1 MREFVR
7 GAVYTLPIDKATQE
21 VILEWLRWLFFVALS
36 AIVTA
41 VLEVLADVEPTT
53 TVAVLT
59 IALRS
64 ADKWIYNHRKEAPRP
79 KNATTKGLIF

>member
-7 GAVYTLPIDKATQE
+7 GAVYALPIDKATQE
-21 VILEWLRWLFFVALS
+21 VALEWMRWLFFVALS

-41 VLEVLADVEPTT
+41 VLEYLADVEPTT

-64 ADKWIYNHRKEAPRP
+64 LDKWIYTRRKEAPRL
-79 KNATTKGLIF
+79 KNETAKGLIF